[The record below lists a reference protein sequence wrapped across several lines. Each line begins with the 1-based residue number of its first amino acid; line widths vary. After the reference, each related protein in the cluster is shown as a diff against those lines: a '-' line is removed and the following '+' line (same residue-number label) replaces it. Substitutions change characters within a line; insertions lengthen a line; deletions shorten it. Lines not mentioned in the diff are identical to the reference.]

1 MIGVGSHSVLLALL
15 LWQGG
20 ALEAFGQEPR
30 ADGATAPKEAGEVR
44 ARDLGIPFHGT
55 PGPLNAITD
64 VPGVEVGQ
72 VTLISGEGKLRPGEG
87 PVRTGVTAILP
98 RGRASNA
105 PVFAGWFTLN
115 GFGELTG
122 TTFVEETGL
131 LLGPVMIT
139 GTHSM
144 GVVRDATNEWY
155 RRQFEDPVGLLPVVG
170 ETWPG
175 TLSDRRLPCH
185 ESGRL
190 RGPGRRCLRTGRGR
204 ERGRR
209 DADGL
214 PPGQG
219 WDRELLEGRPRGIG

>member
-1 MIGVGSHSVLLALL
+1 MNRVSLLLSLL

-20 ALEAFGQEPR
+20 ALEAFGQEAR
-30 ADGATAPKEAGEVR
+30 ADGPTAQKEAGEVR

-55 PGPLNAITD
+55 PGPHNAITD

-72 VTLISGEGKLRPGEG
+72 VTLISGEGRLRPGEG
-87 PVRTGVTAILP
+87 PVRTGATSILP
-98 RGRASNA
+98 RGRASSA

-139 GTHSM
+139 GTHSV
-144 GVVRDATNEWY
+144 GIVRDATNEWY
-155 RRQFEDPVGLLPVVG
+155 RQWFEDPVGLLPVVG

-175 TLSDRRLPCH
+175 MLSDVASSP
-185 ESGRL
+185 SPQL
-190 RGPGRRCLRTGRGR
+190 RGVSRS
-204 ERGRR
+204 
-209 DADGL
+209 
-214 PPGQG
+214 
-219 WDRELLEGRPRGIG
+219 